1 VEFMQGSLTYTGRV
15 SSVKGSCYIRSSALA
30 RGKTVSRSASRH
42 KKACTR
48 IALMLLIAAI
58 AYSCGAL
65 VNAYGEEQLP
75 EGADDRR
82 VSAVRQAESPGS
94 SGARM
99 DMRTIDVIAGDTLWS
114 IAQTYKPASQDTR
127 EYVLRLKKANGLKSP
142 LLYEGQVLLLP

>member
-1 VEFMQGSLTYTGRV
+1 MT
-15 SSVKGSCYIRSSALA
+15 
-30 RGKTVSRSASRH
+30 SRH
-42 KKACTR
+42 KKACAR
-48 IALMLLIAAI
+48 IALMLLIAAV

-75 EGADDRR
+75 DGADGQRA
-82 VSAVRQAESPGS
+82 SAMRQAVSPGS

-127 EYVLRLKKANGLKSP
+127 EYVSRLKKANGLKSS